1 MFRRRRAE
9 PAPPPSKPESWR
21 SYDSVAEAYD
31 RVRTPVHEAPA
42 RDLVALAGPPPG
54 GRVLDVGT
62 GTGVAAVPAL
72 EAVGPQGLVVGIDPA
87 IEMLRLA
94 RARGVSTV
102 AGAEAID
109 LPFRDATFD
118 TVLANFVIFFFT
130 RYDTAMFDM
139 VRVLRPG
146 GSLGVTTWAGRE
158 DEFTRTWR
166 SVAES
171 FATKEMLEDARRTAV
186 PWEDHFSQPAR
197 LEEAFRAARLRDV
210 RVERRTYRSRM
221 SIEEYLAGRETSALG
236 RFLRHLL
243 GEALW
248 ERFRGRLEEEFRS
261 RFADPL
267 GDNSEVLLAVG
278 IKP

>member
-1 MFRRRRAE
+1 MFRRRRTEA
-9 PAPPPSKPESWR
+9 ALRPSNHGDWR
-21 SYDSVAEAYD
+21 SFGSVAEAYD

-42 RDLVALAGPPPG
+42 RDLVALVAPPPG

-72 EAVGPQGLVVGIDPA
+72 EAVGPHGLVVGIDPA
-87 IEMLRLA
+87 VEMLRLA
-94 RARGVSTV
+94 RSRGISRV

-109 LPFRDATFD
+109 LPFRVATFD
-118 TVLANFVIFFFT
+118 TVLANFVIFILT
-130 RYDTAMFDM
+130 RYDTALFDM

-166 SVAES
+166 EVAES
-171 FATKEMLEDARRTAV
+171 FATKEMLEDARRKAM
-186 PWEDHFSQPAR
+186 PWEDHFSQPSR
-197 LEEAFRAARLRDV
+197 LDDALRAAGLRPV
-210 RVERRTYRSRM
+210 RIEQRSYRSSM
-221 SIEEYLAGRETSALG
+221 SIESYLAGRETGAMG

-243 GEALW
+243 GETLW
-248 ERFRGRLEEEFRS
+248 ERFRSRVEEEFRT

-267 GDNSEVLLAVG
+267 GDTSEVLLGVG
-278 IKP
+278 AKP